1 MGKAGR
7 PAGEHPKTNRITIRL
22 SAEDYA
28 KLEEYNK
35 KHHQTIT
42 DTMSEAFH
50 YYMKKQEE
58 A

>member
-7 PAGEHPKTNRITIRL
+7 PAGEHPKTNKVTIRI
-22 SAEDYA
+22 SADDYA
-28 KLEEYNK
+28 KLIDYNK
-35 KHHQTIT
+35 KHNQTIT

-50 YYMKKQEE
+50 YFMKSKEQ

>member
-7 PAGEHPKTNRITIRL
+7 PAGEHPKTNKVTIRI
-22 SAEDYA
+22 SADDYA
-28 KLEEYNK
+28 KLIDYNK
-35 KHHQTIT
+35 KHNQTIT

-50 YYMKKQEE
+50 YFMESKEQ

>member
-7 PAGEHPKTNRITIRL
+7 PAGEHPKTNKVTIRI

-28 KLEEYNK
+28 KLIEYNEA
-35 KHHQTIT
+35 HHQTIT

-50 YYMKKQEE
+50 YFMESKEQ

>member
-50 YYMKKQEE
+50 NFINMKEQ